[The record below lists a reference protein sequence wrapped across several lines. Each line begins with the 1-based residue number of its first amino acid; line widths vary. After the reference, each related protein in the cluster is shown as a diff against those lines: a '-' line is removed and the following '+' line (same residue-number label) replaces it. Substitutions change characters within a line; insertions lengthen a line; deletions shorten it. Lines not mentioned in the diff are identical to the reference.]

1 MLTQVIY
8 ITSVGILSICT
19 WALPDASNE
28 IDDVTPHFL
37 FIVIHHER
45 SQSGIICC
53 NMEKEKYLNLWA
65 QELPFILSAIRNGG
79 GEKALSGE
87 KFQLNGNRT
96 KSGYS
101 FRLDINN
108 GTIPTKSNTA
118 VARDLKKVLDSS
130 IEFRSI
136 PQNKQITIRMGVK
149 FILTIE
155 IINNYRD
162 S

>member
-1 MLTQVIY
+1 MGTR
-8 ITSVGILSICT
+8 ITFYTI
-19 WALPDASNE
+19 
-28 IDDVTPHFL
+28 
-37 FIVIHHER
+37 
-45 SQSGIICC
+45 
-53 NMEKEKYLNLWA
+53 
-65 QELPFILSAIRNGG
+65 
-79 GEKALSGE
+79 
-87 KFQLNGNRT
+87 
-96 KSGYS
+96 GYS